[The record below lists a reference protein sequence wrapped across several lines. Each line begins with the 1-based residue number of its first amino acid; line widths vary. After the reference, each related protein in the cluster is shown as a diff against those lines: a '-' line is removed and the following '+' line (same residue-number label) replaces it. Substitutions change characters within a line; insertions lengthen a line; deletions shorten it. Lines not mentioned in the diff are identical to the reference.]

1 MVDLIGSL
9 LTINAIFTW
18 GISSIVYKFGLG
30 KTDPKGNLL
39 FRLVMVSI
47 LTFFVSL
54 LFSSYAFLL
63 AFNNREMINYLIAC
77 AISGVSVTIGD
88 LLYFF
93 SLKNIDASRAYPL
106 TQLSLVFVYPLA
118 FIFFGER
125 ITLSILIGGA
135 LILSSVI
142 FLSSKDKPEEAKLIN
157 APINQGVEDQKIN
170 NNNNK
175 TTSETLIFGV
185 LEAIGTALCWAIAIV
200 SFNQARSISND
211 VFTTNFFRISFGT
224 VFIAVLGI
232 FQRDFYSGYFKINR
246 KNLKY
251 YFYIGIAGFLSLGL
265 ADAFFYKAAE
275 INGLVWTST
284 LTANTPM
291 VQQILTILILK
302 EKFRKRFLIAIG
314 LIILG
319 NYVIIFL

>member
-18 GISSIVYKFGLG
+18 AISSLVYKFGLA

-47 LTFFVSL
+47 LTFFISL
-54 LFSSYAFLL
+54 FFGSYVFLL
-63 AFNNREMINYLIAC
+63 NFNIEESTNYIIAC
-77 AISGVSVTIGD
+77 AISGISVTIGD

-118 FIFFGER
+118 FIFFGEK
-125 ITLSILIGGA
+125 ITISILIGGG

-142 FLSSKDKPEEAKLIN
+142 FLSSKDKPEETKLID
-157 APINQGVEDQKIN
+157 APVDPEIDKNKVQKEDISN
-170 NNNNK
+170 
-175 TTSETLIFGV
+175 EILIIGV

-224 VFIAVLGI
+224 IFIAILGL
-232 FQRDFYSGYFKINR
+232 FQREYYSGYFKINR

-291 VQQILTILILK
+291 VQQILTILVLK
-302 EKFRKRFLIAIG
+302 EKFRKRFLIAIC
-314 LIILG
+314 LIIIG
-319 NYVIIFL
+319 NYIIIFM

>member
-18 GISSIVYKFGLG
+18 AISSLVYKFGLG

-39 FRLVMVSI
+39 FRLVIVSI
-47 LTFFVSL
+47 LTFIISL

-63 AFNNREMINYLIAC
+63 TFNNREMINYLIAC

-142 FLSSKDKPEEAKLIN
+142 FLSSKDKPEEAKLID
-157 APINQGVEDQKIN
+157 APIKQEVGDQQSN
-170 NNNNK
+170 NTNNK
-175 TTSETLIFGV
+175 TTPETLIFGV

-232 FQRDFYSGYFKINR
+232 FQRDYYSGYFKINR

-291 VQQILTILILK
+291 VQQILTIFILK
-302 EKFRKRFLIAIG
+302 EKFRKKFLVAIG

-319 NYVIIFL
+319 NYIIIFF

>member
-18 GISSIVYKFGLG
+18 AISSLVYKFGLR
-30 KTDPKGNLL
+30 KTDAKGNLL
-39 FRLVMVSI
+39 FRLVIVSI

-63 AFNNREMINYLIAC
+63 AFNNSEMINYLIAC
-77 AISGVSVTIGD
+77 AISGISVTIGD

-118 FIFFGER
+118 FIFFGEK

-142 FLSSKDKPEEAKLIN
+142 FLSSKDKPEEAKLID
-157 APINQGVEDQKIN
+157 APIKQGVEDQQIN
-170 NNNNK
+170 NKNKK
-175 TTSETLIFGV
+175 TTPETLIFGV

-232 FQRDFYSGYFKINR
+232 FQRDYYSGYFKINR

-291 VQQILTILILK
+291 VQQILTIAILK